1 VRYDA
6 DAVALEIADDGRA
19 TSSNGRQGHGLVGMR
34 ERVGLYDGDFNAGPR
49 TGGGYAVRVRL
60 PLEPR
65 P

>member
-34 ERVGLYDGDFNAGPR
+34 ERVGIYDGDFIAGPR
-49 TGGGYAVRVRL
+49 TGGYAVRVRL